1 MFPRREGLRGGEAG
15 QRTHQATHERLHGLV
30 ADEAAPDRPGEPQD
44 AQLRDLQA
52 ARLRVEAA
60 HGVGEEAVH
69 RRGQEDSGQAHDRP
83 SRLQVSAASEA
94 EESEGAGLPL
104 HDALPL
110 GIHGGPESR

>member
-30 ADEAAPDRPGEPQD
+30 ADEAAPDRPGESQD

-52 ARLRVEAA
+52 AGLRVEAVDR
-60 HGVGEEAVH
+60 VGEEAVH